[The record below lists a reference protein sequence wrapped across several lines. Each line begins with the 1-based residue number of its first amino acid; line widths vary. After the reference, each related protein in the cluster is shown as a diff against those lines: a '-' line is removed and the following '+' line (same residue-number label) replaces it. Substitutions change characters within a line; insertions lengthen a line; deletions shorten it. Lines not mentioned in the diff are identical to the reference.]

1 MDIKLYHERELHSNS
16 YHEKEIITHKHYQE
30 LHFFSSKFQV
40 SDGGYGRNF
49 LICFKLAKD
58 CSDSVKITLKLA
70 IFFILNFLIFYPS
83 FFNSKMQ
90 TPACHMTDQS
100 TCRETTNQLFRIT
113 SFFFHTQLVVSLQAH
128 IAKLRNMHYQFVND
142 ESFFSPKS

>member
-100 TCRETTNQLFRIT
+100 TCRETTNQLFRIM
-113 SFFFHTQLVVSLQAH
+113 SFFFSYAISGFLAGAHSKATQYALLVCQ
-128 IAKLRNMHYQFVND
+128 
-142 ESFFSPKS
+142 